1 MADSAVACI
10 PIDLLCSEYFFWQQ
24 SISIC
29 IQTLTGAAT
38 YLQVNT
44 SDSIAILKAQIASSR
59 PAATLV
65 ALVFEGKQLEDQS
78 TLKELGITDGGTLY
92 LILKAAPSTDVLC

>member
-1 MADSAVACI
+1 MG
-10 PIDLLCSEYFFWQQ
+10 CSVPTRLPCFEHFVWQQ
-24 SISIC
+24 SIRIC
-29 IQTLTGAAT
+29 IQTLTGAET
-38 YLQVNT
+38 YLEVNT
-44 SDSIAILKAQIASSR
+44 SDSIAIVKAQIASSR